1 MRVDTVISESLAI
14 SRQRAKQ
21 LIESK
26 KVKLNWTEITRPDSV
41 LEPLDIISIR
51 GFGRIQVKAVDGMTK
66 KQKYRI
72 IIGIMTN
79 NN

>member
-14 SRQRAKQ
+14 SERAKQ

-66 KQKYRI
+66 SKNI
-72 IIGIMTN
+72 VSL
-79 NN
+79 